1 MQAGFAFEYMCRLL
15 ARSLTVQ
22 KRLATQNTVNV
33 SGPITSVRLATS
45 RPRELRESFLRF
57 LKERSELYRP
67 QSRRLS
73 KNRTT
78 YERKGS
84 MDRLESQQ
92 HLRTESIGGGGDVCV
107 CGGGGG
113 RGELNGELR

>member
-15 ARSLTVQ
+15 ARCLTVQ

-84 MDRLESQQ
+84 MDRLEPQQ
-92 HLRTESIGGGGDVCV
+92 HLRTESIGGGGTCVCV
-107 CGGGGG
+107 WGGGGEG
-113 RGELNGELR
+113 S